1 MRQWLVCAALPLLF
15 GCKSPAPAAP
25 PPAAIPTVVSNPA
38 PYLRV
43 AKPRSNIT
51 ELQVA
56 VRQFVPRA
64 GSQPVIWLAGASH
77 VGESNYYARLQKLLD
92 AQELVLFEGVSDRAT
107 RAAGGKAFE
116 RKDDE
121 MDSLQNTMAE
131 SLGLAFQ
138 LNTID
143 YERPNFRNS
152 DLTIE
157 ELAQLIAKE
166 GPAGKPSKTAQEF
179 QKLMEMMQG
188 DSLIGALITAG
199 MKLIGSSP
207 KLQAMMK
214 LAMIEML
221 GRFKGDMSQFEG
233 LPPEWQRLIDIL
245 VRARNDAVM
254 KDLQVE
260 LAKRSPAKS
269 IAIFYGAAHMEDFER
284 RLVQDLNYRVAREL
298 WLPAFSVDTQKSQVT
313 AAELNFVQTMVDWQ
327 MKLMEQ
333 KE

>member
-1 MRQWLVCAALPLLF
+1 MKMRQWLVCAALPLLF

-25 PPAAIPTVVSNPA
+25 APTPAAIATVVSNPA

-43 AKPRSNIT
+43 AKPSSNVT

-56 VRQFVPRA
+56 VRQFVPR
-64 GSQPVIWLAGASH
+64 GRSHPVIWLAGASH

-116 RKDDE
+116 RNDDQ

-157 ELAQLIAKE
+157 ELSQLIAKE
-166 GPAGKPSKTAQEF
+166 GPAG
-179 QKLMEMMQG
+179 
-188 DSLIGALITAG
+188 
-199 MKLIGSSP
+199 
-207 KLQAMMK
+207 
-214 LAMIEML
+214 
-221 GRFKGDMSQFEG
+221 
-233 LPPEWQRLIDIL
+233 
-245 VRARNDAVM
+245 
-254 KDLQVE
+254 
-260 LAKRSPAKS
+260 
-269 IAIFYGAAHMEDFER
+269 
-284 RLVQDLNYRVAREL
+284 
-298 WLPAFSVDTQKSQVT
+298 
-313 AAELNFVQTMVDWQ
+313 
-327 MKLMEQ
+327 
-333 KE
+333 